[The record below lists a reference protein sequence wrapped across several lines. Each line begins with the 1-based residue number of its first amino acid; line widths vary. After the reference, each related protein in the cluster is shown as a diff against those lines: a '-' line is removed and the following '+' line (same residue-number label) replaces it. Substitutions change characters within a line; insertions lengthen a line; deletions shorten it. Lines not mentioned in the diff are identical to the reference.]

1 MWGDFELA
9 ELGRNSFLAV
19 LQNFFQ
25 HVYFLKTLT
34 VQTLLVNA
42 VSSALLAGMSCE
54 GWIAVSKAFLILK
67 LFLSR
72 AVSRL
77 SCTICKQQLLISI
90 NLWYIASFLLPFTTS
105 PKSSNLHLEYP
116 LKFGIV
122 LYDLILL
129 WLHSIVFIYC
139 HAFHGQKRKILC
151 IKFNPLI
158 DNPTKWSTPLKPF
171 LGKSLLIR
179 YVCLIIRWS
188 WRWKR

>member
-1 MWGDFELA
+1 MRNFELA

-25 HVYFLKTLT
+25 HVYFLRTLT

-42 VSSALLAGMSCE
+42 VSSALLAGVSCE
-54 GWIAVSKAFLILK
+54 RWIAVSKAFLILK

-77 SCTICKQQLLISI
+77 PCTICKQQLLISI

-116 LKFGIV
+116 LKFGTV
-122 LYDLILL
+122 LYGLILL

-151 IKFNPLI
+151 IKFNPSI
-158 DNPTKWSTPLKPF
+158 DNPTKWSTTLKPF
-171 LGKSLLIR
+171 LGKSRLIR
-179 YVCLIIRWS
+179 
-188 WRWKR
+188 

>member
-1 MWGDFELA
+1 M
-9 ELGRNSFLAV
+9 
-19 LQNFFQ
+19 
-25 HVYFLKTLT
+25 YFLRTLT

-42 VSSALLAGMSCE
+42 VSSALLTGVSCE
-54 GWIAVSKAFLILK
+54 RWIAVSKAFLILK

-77 SCTICKQQLLISI
+77 PCTICKQQLLISI

-116 LKFGIV
+116 LKFGTV
-122 LYDLILL
+122 LYGLILL

-158 DNPTKWSTPLKPF
+158 DNPTKWSTTLKPF
-171 LGKSLLIR
+171 PGKSRLIR
-179 YVCLIIRWS
+179 
-188 WRWKR
+188 